1 VGTRLAAARGLSIYC
16 PVGGD
21 MSIPYS
27 ELDFAGRTRWAD
39 VLCAC
44 SGRPDRSPE

>member
-1 VGTRLAAARGLSIYC
+1 MDTRLAAARGLSIYC

-27 ELDFAGRTRWAD
+27 ELDVAARTSWVE
-39 VLCAC
+39 VLGPC
-44 SGRPDRSPE
+44 SGRPDRPPE